1 MSGTIRE
8 AAGRRSTPVRRA
20 IAAICA
26 FCLLLAACGSDEPG
40 TVAQADESLAP
51 ASTPAASDASGDDG
65 AVDAGNADQAA
76 DASDSDANDTADDDG
91 AEGTGAEGNGDT
103 ESAEAADSS
112 DDDDSDDEP
121 RKGLDKETIGDRG
134 LRIPGEERPEAEP
147 NAAEPTVTAAAVAEP
162 TATPEPEPVSVEP
175 TPTPAPT
182 PTPPPQNDPVG
193 QPPAQLPQGP
203 VPSDDLVIQ
212 GPATDDGSDIEI
224 ISDAGIL
231 ACVTVESAI
240 QFLDRG
246 DLGRT
251 SETLQAAGAY
261 AASASESGIA
271 ALASQL
277 SSAGRD
283 SDASF
288 DAIAATLSACARYG
302 YEV

>member
-1 MSGTIRE
+1 MVAE
-8 AAGRRSTPVRRA
+8 DAAP
-20 IAAICA
+20 
-26 FCLLLAACGSDEPG
+26 
-40 TVAQADESLAP
+40 
-51 ASTPAASDASGDDG
+51 
-65 AVDAGNADQAA
+65 
-76 DASDSDANDTADDDG
+76 
-91 AEGTGAEGNGDT
+91 
-103 ESAEAADSS
+103 
-112 DDDDSDDEP
+112 
-121 RKGLDKETIGDRG
+121 
-134 LRIPGEERPEAEP
+134 
-147 NAAEPTVTAAAVAEP
+147 EP
-162 TATPEPEPVSVEP
+162 TATAEPEPVSVEP

-193 QPPAQLPQGP
+193 QPPTQLPQGP
-203 VPSDDLVIQ
+203 VPSDDLVVQ
-212 GPATDDGSDIEI
+212 GPPTDDGSDIEI

-251 SETLQAAGAY
+251 SETLEAA
-261 AASASESGIA
+261 AAFAANASESGIA